1 MRLGVISTHTP
12 VSEDAGA
19 GWLPGAYRGGA
30 ELSDAEYLEAAPSGV
45 EWEYTTAASLDRF
58 DRILVTSIDHLG
70 PAECEVIGERGPV
83 VFMHHAVQA
92 QPWHAR
98 LVSGA
103 RAVMVH
109 TPAHEALV
117 RRWSSP
123 RRVELV
129 LSAID
134 SSRIVA
140 REEREPFALVACRQ
154 HPLKGVKNAKLWA
167 AREGY
172 DLVVMHRESREVV
185 LDAMS
190 RAEVFVHLPL
200 AFESE
205 GRAVIEAVLAGC
217 RVVAN
222 DFVGVTSVPGWNDP
236 TMIRHLVDT
245 AADRYWGVVCE

>member
-1 MRLGVISTHTP
+1 MRLGVISTHVP
-12 VSEDAGA
+12 VSEDAGR

-30 ELSDAEYLEAAPSGV
+30 ELSDAEYLEAAPDHV
-45 EWEYTTAASLDRF
+45 EWEYTTAADLDRF
-58 DRILVTSIDHLG
+58 DRILVTSIDQLG
-70 PAECEVIGERGPV
+70 PAECEVIGERGPI

-103 RAVMVH
+103 RVVMVH
-109 TPAHEALV
+109 TPAHAALV
-117 RRWSSP
+117 EEWSSP

-134 SSRIVA
+134 SSKIRA
-140 REEREPFALVACRQ
+140 CEEREPFALVACRE

-172 DLVVMHRESREVV
+172 DLVVMHREPRSVV

-205 GRAVIEAVLAGC
+205 GRAVLEAVLAGC
-217 RVVAN
+217 RVIAN
-222 DFVGVTSVPGWNDP
+222 DYVGATSVPGWNDP
-236 TMIRHLVDT
+236 VMVRHLVDT
-245 AADRYWGVVCE
+245 AAERYWGVVCE